1 MPDGEIADLDGDL
14 AGDLALDVP
23 LQGVV
28 AAGGEGGIDQID
40 LVLLVED
47 AELDRG
53 GVDERIGPGELDA
66 VDAFLDG
73 QQAVLAD
80 HGDVFGVVDRKLRAF
95 AGGQGHQVHGG
106 LERCS
111 EGQQEQKRPEYAAEH
126 GNFLRQ
132 SYIPYRT
139 MEAAGVPGGGI

>member
-1 MPDGEIADLDGDL
+1 MPRGEIPDLDGDL

-47 AELDRG
+47 AEFDAGR
-53 GVDERIGPGELDA
+53 VDERVGPGELDA

-95 AGGQGHQVHGG
+95 AGGQGHQIDGG
-106 LERCS
+106 LEPVQR
-111 EGQQEQKRPEYAAEH
+111 GPARAEKA
-126 GNFLRQ
+126 R
-132 SYIPYRT
+132 IC
-139 MEAAGVPGGGI
+139 GGA